1 MKEDAEVNPPRVKG
15 TYKTIE
21 IPPDIATRLNTT
33 RGPIL
38 FNCCRVM
45 YNKETNRLKLP
56 KGEVVGIVRRWERG
70 TRKKV
75 IWSVRSY
82 IYIAREG
89 IKGYRSGESIHLSP
103 MWTEFES
110 RHRSNMRFSPLLRN
124 VFPPH
129 MYSRFPLSRK
139 PTFPNSNWTRNVD
152 VLNLN
157 RCLLFIDCYIE

>member
-1 MKEDAEVNPPRVKG
+1 MEEEAEVNPPGVKG

-38 FNCCRVM
+38 FNCCRIV
-45 YNKETNRLKLP
+45 YNKETNRLELP

-75 IWSVRSY
+75 IGKIIY
-82 IYIAREG
+82 IHIARER
-89 IKGYRSGESIHLSP
+89 IKGYRSRESIHLSP
-103 MWTEFES
+103 MRTDFKS
-110 RHRSNMRFSPLLRN
+110 RHRSNMRFSPLLRD
-124 VFPPH
+124 VFPPY

-139 PTFPNSNWTRNVD
+139 PTFPYFNWTRNVD
-152 VLNLN
+152 VLNRN
-157 RCLLFIDCYIE
+157 RCLLLIDCYIE